1 MSALAHQA
9 GRLGIAE
16 PTRLSGPARSSTGCA
31 TPGPGARRRVRLV
44 ARWEIEK
51 LAPGGEG
58 LSRAGGQVGFARG
71 VVPGDVLCVT
81 EVEQRAGY
89 QRALSFE
96 VLSPGPERVAPD
108 CEYHGRCGGCDFM
121 QLSLEGQRAAKLALV
136 REALVRTGSFRE
148 ENLPPIDLVRG
159 APRGYRSRAQLQV
172 TPSGEAGF
180 SSARSHELVPARECL
195 VCEPALSELIG
206 FAVRLGEQG
215 AWRGLSRL
223 ELRTSP
229 VSPERLIRAVPSR
242 GASRRAPAGFVTPE
256 EALAEA
262 NVTLVVA
269 GSKEDRALDQRWPL
283 SEGVFLR
290 APATAFTQVNW
301 EINRELV
308 AAVVRGALARGAARF
323 LDLYCGAGN
332 FSLALA
338 ARGLAGLGLEGNAA
352 AVHAARRGLA
362 ALTVGGGAQRDR
374 AVAGASTAPGH
385 VRFEVCDLAT
395 LSRSAFQRT
404 VGREAFDLVLLD
416 PPRSGAASLMSH
428 LASLD
433 CPHFA
438 LCACD
443 PVTLARDLKTLT
455 QAGLQLEEL
464 SVFDM
469 FPETHHVEVLAWL
482 TRVPRA

>member
-1 MSALAHQA
+1 M
-9 GRLGIAE
+9 
-16 PTRLSGPARSSTGCA
+16 
-31 TPGPGARRRVRLV
+31 RLV

-51 LAPGGEG
+51 LVPGGEG

-71 VVPGDVLCVT
+71 VVPGDVLRVT
-81 EVEQRAGY
+81 QVEQRAGY

-136 REALVRTGSFRE
+136 REALVRTGGFRE
-148 ENLPPIDLVRG
+148 ENLPPIGLVQG

-180 SSARSHELVPARECL
+180 SSSRSHELVPARECL
-195 VCEPALSELIG
+195 VCEPTLSELIG

-229 VSPERLIRAVPSR
+229 VPPERLIRAVPSR
-242 GASRRAPAGFVTPE
+242 GAPRRAPAGFKMPE

-283 SEGVFLR
+283 FEGVFLR

-308 AAVVRGALARGAARF
+308 AAVVCGALTRGAARF

-338 ARGLAGLGLEGNAA
+338 ARGLVGLGLEGNAA

-362 ALTVGGGAQRDR
+362 ALTVGDEAAPRAG

-385 VRFEVCDLAT
+385 VRFEVCDLAA
-395 LSRSAFQRT
+395 LSRRAFQRT
-404 VGREAFDLVLLD
+404 LGREAFDLVLLD
-416 PPRSGAASLMSH
+416 PPRSGAAPLMRH

-433 CPHFA
+433 CTHFA

-455 QAGLQLEEL
+455 QAGLKLEEL
-464 SVFDM
+464 CAFDM

-482 TRVPRA
+482 TRAPRA